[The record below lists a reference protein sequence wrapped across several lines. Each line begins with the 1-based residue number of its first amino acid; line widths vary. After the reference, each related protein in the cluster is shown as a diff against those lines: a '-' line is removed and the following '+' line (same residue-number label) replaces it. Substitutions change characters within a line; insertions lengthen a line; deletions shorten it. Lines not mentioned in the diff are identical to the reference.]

1 MCVFHQRFSTNTTPQ
16 WRLCHPFRY
25 LAHNGEINTIS
36 GNRKWALARA
46 KKFQCEAL
54 PDIEEIAPLVN
65 LKGSDSQSLDN
76 MLEVL
81 LAGGMDSFASLRA
94 LIPPAW
100 QNVEDLDPDV
110 RAFYEYN
117 SVNMEPGDGPAGIV
131 ITDGRYAACTLDRNG
146 LRPAR
151 YVITA
156 DRHVVL
162 ASDRKSVVSGK
173 SVSVRVVIGGH
184 RVIKKK

>member
-81 LAGGMDSFASLRA
+81 LAGGMDIFASLRA
-94 LIPPAW
+94 LIRSEEHTSEL
-100 QNVEDLDPDV
+100 QSLM
-110 RAFYEYN
+110 RI
-117 SVNMEPGDGPAGIV
+117 S
-131 ITDGRYAACTLDRNG
+131 YAVFCL
-146 LRPAR
+146 
-151 YVITA
+151 
-156 DRHVVL
+156 
-162 ASDRKSVVSGK
+162 
-173 SVSVRVVIGGH
+173 
-184 RVIKKK
+184 KKK

>member
-76 MLEVL
+76 
-81 LAGGMDSFASLRA
+81 
-94 LIPPAW
+94 I
-100 QNVEDLDPDV
+100 
-110 RAFYEYN
+110 
-117 SVNMEPGDGPAGIV
+117 
-131 ITDGRYAACTLDRNG
+131 
-146 LRPAR
+146 
-151 YVITA
+151 
-156 DRHVVL
+156 
-162 ASDRKSVVSGK
+162 DRKCDVEGK
-173 SVSVRVVIGGH
+173 SVSVRVDLGG
-184 RVIKKK
+184 RRIIQKQKI